1 MQFLTTTSE
10 GYISLF
16 FTLALMLVLLYFMIY
31 RPQKKQE
38 KKDAAMR
45 SSLEIGDQVTT
56 IGGVIGRVVAIK
68 DDTFV
73 LETGADRV
81 KIRFTKS
88 AISSVE
94 KLNMDKAPADK
105 KTAFTPCIHE
115 PPPCIDYVQGG
126 GFVMSES
133 RGFPAE
139 LLSFLLFGVLGVAV
153 TAAALAC
160 FAQLMAGQGCSGSVV
175 PILATTAVCMGS
187 LLCALTAA
195 FRKKARGLLTG
206 LLQSTFL
213 AVPLALSAIW
223 NGTAAEPAVV
233 CRLLAVLLCGC
244 IGGLLGVTLRS
255 RRHTLR

>member
-1 MQFLTTTSE
+1 M
-10 GYISLF
+10 
-16 FTLALMLVLLYFMIY
+16 ALMQGVFAIFSAWNLSVLWGNLLGGAAAVINFLLMGITVQNVMGYEEKRLRNAVRLSQMLRMLLLIAVAALGVALPCFSTVAALVPLF
-31 RPQKKQE
+31 
-38 KKDAAMR
+38 
-45 SSLEIGDQVTT
+45 
-56 IGGVIGRVVAIK
+56 
-68 DDTFV
+68 
-73 LETGADRV
+73 
-81 KIRFTKS
+81 
-88 AISSVE
+88 
-94 KLNMDKAPADK
+94 
-105 KTAFTPCIHE
+105 
-115 PPPCIDYVQGG
+115 
-126 GFVMSES
+126 
-133 RGFPAE
+133 FPAE

>member
-1 MQFLTTTSE
+1 
-10 GYISLF
+10 
-16 FTLALMLVLLYFMIY
+16 
-31 RPQKKQE
+31 
-38 KKDAAMR
+38 
-45 SSLEIGDQVTT
+45 
-56 IGGVIGRVVAIK
+56 
-68 DDTFV
+68 
-73 LETGADRV
+73 
-81 KIRFTKS
+81 
-88 AISSVE
+88 
-94 KLNMDKAPADK
+94 
-105 KTAFTPCIHE
+105 
-115 PPPCIDYVQGG
+115 
-126 GFVMSES
+126 MSES

-139 LLSFLLFGVLGVAV
+139 LLSFALFGALGVAV

-213 AVPLALSAIW
+213 AVPLALSA
-223 NGTAAEPAVV
+223 EPAVV

-244 IGGLLGVTLRS
+244 IGGLLGITLRS